1 MSTEKKSGF
10 EPTPGQYKAI
20 NHRGHDVLVAAS
32 AGSGKTK
39 VLIERVLKQV
49 VEQHVDLSSMLIVT
63 FTEAAAKEMRDRLAK
78 QLQQKLAQLV
88 EENQPESQS
97 EMSWLRQQLLA
108 VNVADISTI
117 HAFCLHLIQ
126 KYYYTCDIEPD
137 FRLVSD
143 DTERTLLRDDA
154 WDTVRERYYQQ
165 LEDSYQTD
173 NSLTDQQRADAQL
186 FEKLLQIFAK
196 DRDDANFS
204 ELVLRADEFASATS
218 DPTTWLLQLSRSYAV
233 EPGQDFTTSV
243 IWQSSLK
250 EMLTV
255 QLDEIVTN
263 LERRNELYSEQLRPE
278 IEEYWENEVSE
289 DLTGYAKKKKDHLAN
304 YAEKAQIQKTELQT
318 LQDLRALILHG
329 DNYSAIK
336 EMVGGFKLAG
346 RPALAKPRSQKSPG
360 DLNTDHAR
368 ALNDQM
374 KAYQEAAKKQL
385 EHFIP
390 ENFALTNEQ
399 LVALMNDSEKLLV
412 KFGEIV
418 VAFREEYHQEKAKR
432 HLLDFNDLEH
442 YALQI
447 VASETPESQ
456 QIRGILQERYSEIM
470 VDEYQD
476 TNGVQEALLTTIK
489 NPEQGNM
496 FMVGDVKQ
504 SIYRFRQA
512 DPALFNRK
520 YHDFAEAETGEL
532 PADQPGEKI
541 ILAENFRSVENVA
554 DLTNLIF
561 SQVMDEKIGEISYDE
576 NASLKAGNL
585 SYPAETAHLSTDVLV
600 YESKEKE
607 DTDETENEL
616 SFEIDSKEQGQ
627 IYLVAHKIKQLKE
640 EHKQIFDRDLGQMR
654 DLDYKD
660 IAILASTH
668 GDSLL
673 IAEEFK
679 NLEIPVNVDNTNN
692 YFKTIEIQIMMGLL
706 QVIDN
711 PHQDIPLVAV
721 LRSPLYQF
729 DENQLAQLRIN
740 LKHGDFYATLTDY
753 HYQINQ
759 KKEKDQEV
767 TADEQSLFEKVEHF
781 LNDLTSFRVR
791 GRRNDLPTLIW
802 SIYSRTGFLDYAG
815 GMPGG
820 KQRQAN
826 LHALYERAADYE
838 QMSYKGIFQFV
849 RFIKKMQEED
859 HDLAEMNVQDG
870 NNAVSFMT
878 IHKSKGL
885 EYPVVFLINT
895 HKRFNLRSLSNAYVL
910 DAQLGMGIDYVQTV
924 TEDGRQIQVKTP
936 TPVKTA
942 IKEKAQQKAIAEEMR
957 KLYVALTRAE
967 QKIYLVGESKDAATA
982 LENWVK
988 LVDADRTTLSDA
1000 QRKKTGANYLDWVG
1014 ASLLR
1019 SQEFTAANIH
1029 RYCLDEKNSPFT
1041 QEGLEFLADD
1051 EDNDASDL
1059 VETIETL
1066 QASAPAAIKN
1076 SAAQFK
1082 IEFWDQARVE
1092 YEIKPTQEQETK
1104 KAAEWLERQAQGGQ
1118 LPPKYAQL
1126 LEFKYPNTQLTL
1138 TTAYQSVTD
1147 IKRLFEDPD
1156 NDLMGQMDIDQL
1168 DQAQRAKKEVQQ
1180 ATYLQHG
1187 FERPLFMLEEENVT
1201 PAQIGTATHLVFQ
1214 KLPLDAPVTLAVVQ
1228 SVIDDLCAQELL
1240 SQSLADKINVAGVV
1254 GLYESELGQ
1263 KILHNRHQLHRE
1275 APVAMLYPAGKLFG
1289 STTSQTEYPV
1299 LIHGIIDGYFTTD
1312 EQTTVLFD
1320 YKTDHVPAGGAA
1332 QVAEKYRGQLNL
1344 YALALESIL
1353 GPGTE
1358 IEKYIYL
1365 VDTSQVVAL

>member
-1 MSTEKKSGF
+1 MSTEKNNGF
-10 EPTPGQYKAI
+10 KPTPGQFKAI

-49 VEQHVDLSSMLIVT
+49 VEEHVDLSSMLIVT
-63 FTEAAAKEMRDRLAK
+63 FTEAAAKEMRDRLTK
-78 QLQQKLAQLV
+78 QLQQKLSQLV
-88 EENQPESQS
+88 EESRPDSQA

-126 KYYYTCDIEPD
+126 KYYYICDIEPD

-143 DTERTLLRDDA
+143 DTERMLLRDDA
-154 WDTVRERYYQQ
+154 WDVVREEFYQQ

-173 NSLTDQQRADAQL
+173 NSLTDKQRADAQL

-196 DRDDANFS
+196 DRDDTNFS
-204 ELVLRADEFASATS
+204 DLVLRADEFASATS
-218 DPTTWLLQLSRSYAV
+218 DPTNWLLQLSHSYLV

-243 IWQSSLK
+243 IWQDSLK
-250 EMLTV
+250 DMVLG
-255 QLDEIVTN
+255 QLDEIIAKVYQ
-263 LERRNELYSEQLRPE
+263 RNQLYATQLRPAMD
-278 IEEYWENEVSE
+278 EYWENQVPD
-289 DLTGYAKKKKDHLAN
+289 DLKDYAKKKAKHLDN
-304 YAEKAQIQKTELQT
+304 YAQKTVLQQTELQT
-318 LQDLRALILHG
+318 LQDLRAQIAVSDDYDSLRAQVV
-329 DNYSAIK
+329 D
-336 EMVGGFKLAG
+336 FKIVAK
-346 RPALAKPRSQKSPG
+346 PALRKGSKSLA
-360 DLNTDHAR
+360 DLNDDSMIVLYEQMRKLEKA
-368 ALNDQM
+368 AQDQLT
-374 KAYQEAAKKQL
+374 K
-385 EHFIP
+385 HFIP

-399 LVALMNDSEKLLV
+399 LVALMNDAKQLLV

-418 VAFREEYHQEKAKR
+418 VAFRQEYRQEKDKR

-447 VASETPESQ
+447 VASQTPESQ
-456 QIRGILQERYSEIM
+456 QIRAILQQRYSEIM

-489 NPEQGNM
+489 NPDQENM

-520 YHDFAEAETGEL
+520 YHDFIEVESGEL
-532 PADQPGEKI
+532 AVDQPGEKI

-561 SQVMDEKIGEISYDE
+561 SQVMDEKVGEIAYDE

-585 SYPAETAHLSTDVLV
+585 SYPAETAHLSADVLV

-607 DTDETENEL
+607 ATDETDDEL
-616 SFEIDSKEQGQ
+616 TFEIDDKEQGQ
-627 IYLVAHKIKQLKE
+627 IDIVAHKIKQLKE
-640 EHKQIFDRDLGQMR
+640 AHQQIFDRDLGQMR
-654 DLDYKD
+654 ELEYKD

-692 YFKTIEIQIMMGLL
+692 YFKTIEIQIMMALL

-729 DENQLAQLRIN
+729 DENQLALLRIN
-740 LKHGDFYATLTDY
+740 LKHGDFYSTLTDY
-753 HYQINQ
+753 HYQISQ
-759 KKEKDQEV
+759 KKKKGQEV
-767 TADEQSLFEKVEHF
+767 SADEQLLFEKVAHF

-849 RFIKKMQEED
+849 RFIKKMQEKD

-885 EYPVVFLINT
+885 EYPVIFLINA
-895 HKRFNLRSLSNAYVL
+895 HKRFNLRSLSNSYVL
-910 DAQLGMGIDYVQTV
+910 DAQLGMGIDDVQTV

-967 QKIYLVGESKDAATA
+967 QKIYVVGESKDAAVA

-988 LVDADRTTLSDA
+988 LVEPGRQTLSDA
-1000 QRKKTGANYLDWVG
+1000 QRKKTSANYLDWIG

-1019 SQEFTAANIH
+1019 SREFTTANIY
-1029 RYCLDEKNSPFT
+1029 RYCLDETNSPVT
-1041 QEGLEFLADD
+1041 QEGLEFLAEADG
-1051 EDNDASDL
+1051 DAADL
-1059 VETIETL
+1059 PETIEEL
-1066 QASAPAAIKN
+1066 QASAPAAVKN
-1076 SAAQFK
+1076 SPAKFK

-1092 YEIKPTQEQETK
+1092 YEIKPTQEQVTEQ
-1104 KAAEWLERQAQGGQ
+1104 AEEWLKRQSQGGQ
-1118 LPPKYAQL
+1118 LPAKYAKL
-1126 LEFKYPNTQLTL
+1126 LEFQYPDTQLTL

-1156 NDLMGQMDIDQL
+1156 TDLMGQINIDQL

-1187 FERPLFMLEEENVT
+1187 FERPVFMLEEENVT

-1214 KLPLDAPVTLAVVQ
+1214 KLPLNVPVTLEVVQ
-1228 SVIDDLCAQELL
+1228 GVIADLCRQELL
-1240 SQSLADKINVAGVV
+1240 SQSLAEKINVNGVV
-1254 GLYESELGQ
+1254 GLYNSDLGQ
-1263 KILHNRHQLHRE
+1263 QILANQKHVHRE

-1289 STTSQTEYPV
+1289 ATESQTKYPV
-1299 LIHGIIDGYFTTD
+1299 LIHGIIDGYFTTGG
-1312 EQTTVLFD
+1312 QTTVLFD

-1332 QVAEKYRGQLNL
+1332 EVAEKYRGQLNL
-1344 YALALESIL
+1344 YGLALESIL
-1353 GPGTE
+1353 GAETT

-1365 VDTSQVVAL
+1365 VDTGQVVQL